1 MTPLLFALK
10 PHGDV
15 PARLCA
21 AAGLEAGVIERR
33 NFPDGES
40 YLRFAT
46 PVAGRDVVL
55 HCTLD
60 RPDEIA
66 LPMLFAA
73 DAARTQ
79 GALSVG
85 LVAPY
90 LAYMR
95 QDRSFH
101 PGEAVT
107 SISFARL
114 LSAAFDWLVTV
125 DPHLHRYKNLSAI
138 YTIPSTVVA
147 SSAAIAGWIR
157 HEVADPV
164 LLGPDAESAQW
175 VTSVAELAG
184 GVPWMVFDKTRG
196 GDRDVAVFAPGLAAF
211 PHSTPVIV
219 DDIVSS
225 AGTMIA
231 VVQALRAAGFA
242 PPVCLGVHALFAA
255 DSYSSLRDSGPARIV
270 TTNSVMHETNGIDLT
285 AQVAAAVGAALTQ
298 REWAHRAQA
307 RS

>member
-1 MTPLLFALK
+1 MMPLLFAVK

-55 HCTLD
+55 HCTLA

-66 LPMLFAA
+66 LPVLFAA
-73 DAARTQ
+73 DAARAQ

-95 QDRSFH
+95 QDRAFQS
-101 PGEAVT
+101 GEAIT
-107 SISFARL
+107 SNSFARL

-125 DPHLHRYKNLSAI
+125 DPHLHRHKHLSAI
-138 YTIPSTVVA
+138 YTIPSTAVA
-147 SSAAIAGWIR
+147 SSAAIADWIR

-164 LLGPDAESAQW
+164 LLGPDEESAQW
-175 VTSVAELAG
+175 VASVADLAG
-184 GVPWMVFDKTRG
+184 GIPWMVFDKTRR
-196 GDRDVAVFAPGLAAF
+196 GDRDVAISAPGLAAF
-211 PHSTPVIV
+211 PHATPIIV

-225 AGTMIA
+225 ARTMIA
-231 VVQALRAAGFA
+231 AVQALRAAGFA
-242 PPVCLGVHALFAA
+242 PPVCLGVHALFAGDA
-255 DSYSSLRDSGPARIV
+255 YSMLRAAGPARIV
-270 TTNSVMHETNGIDLT
+270 TTNSVAHETNRIDLT
-285 AQVAAAVGAALTQ
+285 PQVATAVSTVLTQ
-298 REWAHRAQA
+298 RA
-307 RS
+307 